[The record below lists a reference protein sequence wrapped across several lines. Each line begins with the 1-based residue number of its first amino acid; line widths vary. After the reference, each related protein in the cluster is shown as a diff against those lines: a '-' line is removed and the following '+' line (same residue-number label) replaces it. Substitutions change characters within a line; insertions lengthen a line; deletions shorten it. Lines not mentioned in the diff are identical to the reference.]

1 MGRLDPC
8 EWRRAASSGEHAH
21 AAYPSRVNALNQLPE
36 VGAPA
41 ARALEAAGYGSLADL
56 AGVPKRHLTSLH
68 GVGPKAIRII
78 QGALEEHRLT
88 LT

>member
-1 MGRLDPC
+1 MGRIDSLQG
-8 EWRRAASSGEHAH
+8 RRSASSGEQGH
-21 AAYPSRVNALNQLPE
+21 AAYRSRVIAFDQLPE

-41 ARALEAAGYGSLADL
+41 AHALEAAGYGSLADL